1 MYVSCRR
8 IFSAALFRCCRTGPL
23 MCFLLDLKTHKTHNM
38 GWRKIKNHGIVIE
51 GEALVLHYED
61 EKRPKT
67 KRFTYAQLAERLAK
81 SKTSDL

>member
-1 MYVSCRR
+1 M
-8 IFSAALFRCCRTGPL
+8 AG
-23 MCFLLDLKTHKTHNM
+23 
-38 GWRKIKNHGIVIE
+38 IKDHGIVIE
-51 GEALVLHYED
+51 GDVLVLHYED